1 MTVID
6 LVRLL
11 RRNLMLLIVCG
22 LVGLAVAA
30 AYIFTRP
37 VQYVASSTAMVVA
50 GDSSSVGGA
59 MSGNTIA
66 QQRASAYST
75 LIGSAAV
82 DNRVRKTLDSKGLSK
97 AADGSLEA
105 HVVAGTSFIKITATG
120 SSALNAQSLANAAL
134 TGLQAEALRMETY
147 SQAQSNP
154 GYSQAQL
161 EKLTAIHVLS
171 YEPAGLPATPKQSN
185 VPLYLLLGLAAGLV
199 VGGAIAVIKRM
210 FDVKIRSQKD
220 VEELTGHG
228 VMAVIPE
235 DRQLNKQRKSGD
247 LGLSGIT
254 AEAFRQLRTNLRFIN
269 VDHPP
274 KAVVVTSANPGEG
287 KSTVCSYLAR
297 SVARSGQATVLV
309 DADMRRPM
317 QHTAF
322 GIDSHVGLSQ
332 VLAGDVSLG
341 DALNPTDVPGL
352 RVLVAGRIPPNPSE
366 LLGSVR
372 MHNLVSRLI
381 KAGYFVILDA
391 PPLLAVTDAG
401 LLATST
407 DGVIMVDVVGGTHKE
422 QVTLCMKRLEQVGA
436 VLLGSVLTR
445 APRKA
450 MGDVLYGYGAGAFG
464 YSSYNS
470 YYTDKNGRKKRKKKK
485 MNLEEDYFGAIEPA
499 PLDSHPTQ
507 DLKPVG
513 PHVSE
518 GAGKA
523 NVSTAVPRI
532 NNQEAP
538 ASNGPET
545 PQSPSDLRPVGP
557 QPRPARRAR

>member
-11 RRNLMLLIVCG
+11 RRNLALLIVCG
-22 LVGLAVAA
+22 LVGIAAAA

-37 VQYVASSTAMVVA
+37 VQYVAQSTAMVVA

-75 LIGSAAV
+75 LIGTSAV
-82 DNRVRKTLDSKGLSK
+82 DNRVRAALDKQGLAK
-97 AADGSLEA
+97 AADGTLEA
-105 HVVAGTSFIKITATG
+105 RVVSGTSFIRITATG
-120 SSALNAQSLANAAL
+120 SSAQNAQALANAAL
-134 TGLQAEALRMETY
+134 VGLQAEALRMETY
-147 SQAQSNP
+147 SQARANP

-171 YEPAGLPATPKQSN
+171 YEPAGLPATPRQDN
-185 VPLYLLLGLAAGLV
+185 VPLYLALGLAAGLV
-199 VGGAIAVIKRM
+199 VGGVIAVIRRM
-210 FDVKIRSQKD
+210 FDVKVRSQKD

-228 VMAVIPE
+228 VMAIIPE
-235 DRQLNKQRKSGD
+235 DRQLTKQRKSGD
-247 LGLSGIT
+247 LELSGI
-254 AEAFRQLRTNLRFIN
+254 AGEAFRQLRTNLRFIN

-274 KAVVVTSANPGEG
+274 KSVVVTSANPGEG

-332 VLAGDVSLG
+332 VLAGDISLE

-372 MHNLVSRLI
+372 MHNLIARLT

-407 DGVIMVDVVGGTHKE
+407 DGVIMVNVVGGTHKE
-422 QVTLCMKRLEQVGA
+422 QVTLCTKRLDQVGA

-445 APRKA
+445 APKKA
-450 MGDVLYGYGAGAFG
+450 MGDVLYGYGAGSFG
-464 YSSYNS
+464 YSSYNA
-470 YYTDKNGRKKRKKKK
+470 YYTDGNGKKKRRKKK
-485 MNLEEDYFGAIEPA
+485 MSLEEDYFGKVELA
-499 PLDSHPTQ
+499 PVNSRPTQ
-507 DLKPVG
+507 DGPVPAASVAASGEQSDLAPVG
-513 PHVSE
+513 P
-518 GAGKA
+518 
-523 NVSTAVPRI
+523 R
-532 NNQEAP
+532 
-538 ASNGPET
+538 
-545 PQSPSDLRPVGP
+545 
-557 QPRPARRAR
+557 PRPARRAR

>member
-11 RRNLMLLIVCG
+11 RRNLALLVICA
-22 LVGLAVAA
+22 LVGIAVAA
-30 AYIFTRP
+30 AYVFTRP
-37 VQYVASSTAMVVA
+37 VQYVAQSTAMVVA

-75 LIGSAAV
+75 LIGTAAV
-82 DNRVRKTLDSKGLSK
+82 DNRVRAALDKQGLVK
-97 AADGSLEA
+97 AADGTLEA
-105 HVVAGTSFIKITATG
+105 RVVSGTSFVQITATG
-120 SSALNAQSLANAAL
+120 SSAQNAQGLANAAL
-134 TGLQAEALRMETY
+134 VGLQAEALRMETY
-147 SQAQSNP
+147 SQARANP

-171 YEPAGLPATPKQSN
+171 YEPAGLPATPRQDN
-185 VPLYLLLGLAAGLV
+185 VPLYLALGLAAGLV
-199 VGGAIAVIKRM
+199 VGGVIAVIRRM
-210 FDVKIRSQKD
+210 FDVKVRSQKD

-228 VMAVIPE
+228 VMAIIPE
-235 DRQLNKQRKSGD
+235 DRQLTKQRKSGD
-247 LGLSGIT
+247 LELSGI
-254 AEAFRQLRTNLRFIN
+254 AGEAFRQLRTNLRFIN

-332 VLAGDVSLG
+332 VLAGDISLE

-372 MHNLVSRLI
+372 MHNLIARLT

-407 DGVIMVDVVGGTHKE
+407 DGVIMVNVVGGTHKE
-422 QVTLCMKRLEQVGA
+422 QVTLCTKRLDQVGA

-445 APRKA
+445 APKKA
-450 MGDVLYGYGAGAFG
+450 MGDVLYGYGAGSFG
-464 YSSYNS
+464 YSSYNA
-470 YYTDKNGRKKRKKKK
+470 YYTDGNGKKKRRKKK
-485 MNLEEDYFGAIEPA
+485 MSLEEDYFGKVELA
-499 PLDSHPTQ
+499 PVNSRPTQ
-507 DLKPVG
+507 DGPVPAASVVASGEQSDLAPVG
-513 PHVSE
+513 P
-518 GAGKA
+518 
-523 NVSTAVPRI
+523 R
-532 NNQEAP
+532 
-538 ASNGPET
+538 
-545 PQSPSDLRPVGP
+545 
-557 QPRPARRAR
+557 PRPARRAR

>member
-11 RRNLMLLIVCG
+11 RRNLALLLVCG
-22 LVGLAVAA
+22 LVGIAAAA
-30 AYIFTRP
+30 AYVFTRP
-37 VQYVASSTAMVVA
+37 VQYVAESTAMVVA

-75 LIGSAAV
+75 LVGTAAV
-82 DNRVRKTLDSKGLSK
+82 DNRVRATLNKQGLSK
-97 AADGSLEA
+97 ATDGTLSA
-105 HVVAGTSFIKITATG
+105 KVVTGTSFIRITATG
-120 SSALNAQSLANAAL
+120 SSAQNAQALANAAL
-134 TGLQAEALRMETY
+134 VGVQAEALRMETY
-147 SQAQSNP
+147 SQAQANP

-171 YEPAGLPATPKQSN
+171 YEPAGLPATPKTAN
-185 VPLYLLLGLAAGLV
+185 LPLYLALGLLAGLV
-199 VGGAIAVIKRM
+199 LGGVISVIKRM

-220 VEELTGHG
+220 VEDLTGHG

-235 DRQLNKQRKSGD
+235 DRQLTKQRKSGD
-247 LGLSGIT
+247 LELAGI
-254 AEAFRQLRTNLRFIN
+254 AGEAFRQLRTNLRFIN

-322 GIDSHVGLSQ
+322 SIDSHVGLSQ
-332 VLAGDVSLG
+332 VLAGDVSLE
-341 DALNPTDVPGL
+341 DALNPTDVPGM

-372 MHNLVSRLI
+372 MHNLIARLT

-407 DGVIMVDVVGGTHKE
+407 DGVIMVNVVGGTHKE
-422 QVTLCMKRLEQVGA
+422 QVTLCTKRLEQVGA

-445 APRKA
+445 APKKA
-450 MGDVLYGYGAGAFG
+450 MGDVLYGYGAGSFG
-464 YSSYNS
+464 YSSYNA
-470 YYTDKNGRKKRKKKK
+470 YYTDENGKKKRRKKR
-485 MNLEEDYFGAIEPA
+485 MSLEEDYFGRVELAPVNSRPTEDEPTPSRVTSSSA
-499 PLDSHPTQ
+499 SRSQENRPA
-507 DLKPVG
+507 DLTPVG
-513 PHVSE
+513 P
-518 GAGKA
+518 
-523 NVSTAVPRI
+523 R
-532 NNQEAP
+532 
-538 ASNGPET
+538 
-545 PQSPSDLRPVGP
+545 
-557 QPRPARRAR
+557 PRPARRAR

>member
-1 MTVID
+1 VTVID

-11 RRNLMLLIVCG
+11 RRNLALLVICA
-22 LVGLAVAA
+22 LVGIAVAA
-30 AYIFTRP
+30 AYVFTRP
-37 VQYVASSTAMVVA
+37 VQYVAQSTAMVVA

-75 LIGSAAV
+75 LIGTAAV
-82 DNRVRKTLDSKGLSK
+82 DNRVRAALDKQGLVK
-97 AADGSLEA
+97 AADGTLEA
-105 HVVAGTSFIKITATG
+105 RVVSGTSFVQITATG
-120 SSALNAQSLANAAL
+120 SSAQNAQGLANAAL
-134 TGLQAEALRMETY
+134 VGLQAEALRMETY
-147 SQAQSNP
+147 SQARANP

-171 YEPAGLPATPKQSN
+171 YEPAGLPATPRQDN
-185 VPLYLLLGLAAGLV
+185 VPLYLALGLAAGLV
-199 VGGAIAVIKRM
+199 VGGVIAVIRRM
-210 FDVKIRSQKD
+210 FDVKVRSQKD

-228 VMAVIPE
+228 VMAIIPE
-235 DRQLNKQRKSGD
+235 DRQLTKQRKSGD
-247 LGLSGIT
+247 LELSGI
-254 AEAFRQLRTNLRFIN
+254 AGEAFRQLRTNLRFIN

-332 VLAGDVSLG
+332 VLAGDISLE

-372 MHNLVSRLI
+372 MHNLIARLT

-407 DGVIMVDVVGGTHKE
+407 DGVIMVNVVGGTHKE
-422 QVTLCMKRLEQVGA
+422 QVTLCTKRLDQVGA

-445 APRKA
+445 APKKA
-450 MGDVLYGYGAGAFG
+450 MGDVLYGYGAGSFG
-464 YSSYNS
+464 YSSYNA
-470 YYTDKNGRKKRKKKK
+470 YYTDGNGKKKRRKKK
-485 MNLEEDYFGAIEPA
+485 MSLEEDYFGKVELA
-499 PLDSHPTQ
+499 PVNSRPTQ
-507 DLKPVG
+507 DGPVPAASVAASGEQSDLAPVG
-513 PHVSE
+513 P
-518 GAGKA
+518 
-523 NVSTAVPRI
+523 R
-532 NNQEAP
+532 
-538 ASNGPET
+538 
-545 PQSPSDLRPVGP
+545 
-557 QPRPARRAR
+557 PRPARRAR

>member
-11 RRNLMLLIVCG
+11 RRNLALLVICA
-22 LVGLAVAA
+22 LVGIAVAA
-30 AYIFTRP
+30 AYVFTRP
-37 VQYVASSTAMVVA
+37 VQYVAQSTAMVVA

-75 LIGSAAV
+75 LIGTAAV
-82 DNRVRKTLDSKGLSK
+82 DNRVRAALDKQGLVK
-97 AADGSLEA
+97 AADGTLEA
-105 HVVAGTSFIKITATG
+105 RVVSGTSFVQITATG
-120 SSALNAQSLANAAL
+120 SSAQNAQGLANAAL
-134 TGLQAEALRMETY
+134 VGLQAEALRMETY
-147 SQAQSNP
+147 SQARANP

-171 YEPAGLPATPKQSN
+171 YEPAGLPATPRQDN
-185 VPLYLLLGLAAGLV
+185 VPLYLALGLAAGLV
-199 VGGAIAVIKRM
+199 VGGVIAVIRRM
-210 FDVKIRSQKD
+210 FDVKVRSQKD

-228 VMAVIPE
+228 VMAIIPE
-235 DRQLNKQRKSGD
+235 DRQLTKQRKSGD
-247 LGLSGIT
+247 LELSGI
-254 AEAFRQLRTNLRFIN
+254 AGEAFRQLRTNLRFIN

-332 VLAGDVSLG
+332 VLAGDISLE

-372 MHNLVSRLI
+372 MHNLIARLT

-407 DGVIMVDVVGGTHKE
+407 DGVIMVNVVGGTHKE
-422 QVTLCMKRLEQVGA
+422 QVTLCTKRLDQVGA

-445 APRKA
+445 APKKA
-450 MGDVLYGYGAGAFG
+450 MGDVLYGYGAGSFG
-464 YSSYNS
+464 YSSYNA
-470 YYTDKNGRKKRKKKK
+470 YYTDGNGKKKRRKKK
-485 MNLEEDYFGAIEPA
+485 MSLEEDYFGKVELA
-499 PLDSHPTQ
+499 PVNSRPTQ
-507 DLKPVG
+507 DGPVPAASVAASGEQSDLAPVG
-513 PHVSE
+513 P
-518 GAGKA
+518 
-523 NVSTAVPRI
+523 R
-532 NNQEAP
+532 
-538 ASNGPET
+538 
-545 PQSPSDLRPVGP
+545 
-557 QPRPARRAR
+557 PRPARRAR

>member
-11 RRNLMLLIVCG
+11 RRNLALLIVCG
-22 LVGLAVAA
+22 LVGIAVAA

-37 VQYVASSTAMVVA
+37 VQYVAESTAMVVA

-75 LIGSAAV
+75 LIGTEAV
-82 DNRVRKTLDSKGLSK
+82 DNRVRATLNKQGLPK
-97 AADGSLEA
+97 AADGTLDA
-105 HVVAGTSFIKITATG
+105 HVVTGTSFIRITATG
-120 SSALNAQSLANAAL
+120 TSAQNAQGLANAAL
-134 TGLQAEALRMETY
+134 LGVQAEALRMETY
-147 SQAQSNP
+147 SQARANP

-171 YEPAGLPATPKQSN
+171 YEPAGLPATPKQDN
-185 VPLYLLLGLAAGLV
+185 VPLYLALGLVAGLV
-199 VGGAIAVIKRM
+199 VGGVIAVIKRM

-228 VMAVIPE
+228 VMAIIPE
-235 DRQLNKQRKSGD
+235 DRQLTKQRKSGD
-247 LGLSGIT
+247 LELSGI
-254 AEAFRQLRTNLRFIN
+254 AGEAFRQLRTNLRFIN

-332 VLAGDVSLG
+332 VLAGDVSLE

-372 MHNLVSRLI
+372 MHNLIARLT

-407 DGVIMVDVVGGTHKE
+407 DGVIMVNVVGGTHKE
-422 QVTLCMKRLEQVGA
+422 QVTLCTKRLDQVGA

-445 APRKA
+445 APKKS
-450 MGDVLYGYGAGAFG
+450 MGDVLYGYGAGSFG
-464 YSSYNS
+464 YSSYNA
-470 YYTDKNGRKKRKKKK
+470 YYTDENGKKKRRKKK
-485 MNLEEDYFGAIEPA
+485 MSLEEDYFGKVELA
-499 PLDSHPTQ
+499 PVNSRPTQ
-507 DLKPVG
+507 DGPVSAASVAPSGEQSDLAPVG
-513 PHVSE
+513 P
-518 GAGKA
+518 
-523 NVSTAVPRI
+523 R
-532 NNQEAP
+532 
-538 ASNGPET
+538 
-545 PQSPSDLRPVGP
+545 
-557 QPRPARRAR
+557 PRPARRAR

>member
-11 RRNLMLLIVCG
+11 RRNLALLVICA
-22 LVGLAVAA
+22 LVGIAVAA
-30 AYIFTRP
+30 AYVLTRP
-37 VQYVASSTAMVVA
+37 VQYVAQSTAMVVA

-75 LIGSAAV
+75 LIGTAAV
-82 DNRVRKTLDSKGLSK
+82 DNRVRAALDKQGLVK
-97 AADGSLEA
+97 AADGTLEA
-105 HVVAGTSFIKITATG
+105 RVVTGTSFIQITATG
-120 SSALNAQSLANAAL
+120 SSAQNAQGLANAAL
-134 TGLQAEALRMETY
+134 VGLQAEALRMETY
-147 SQAQSNP
+147 SQARANP

-171 YEPAGLPATPKQSN
+171 YEPAGLPATPRQDN
-185 VPLYLLLGLAAGLV
+185 VPLYLALGLAAGLV
-199 VGGAIAVIKRM
+199 VGGVIAVIRRM
-210 FDVKIRSQKD
+210 FDVKVRSQKD

-228 VMAVIPE
+228 VMAIIPE
-235 DRQLNKQRKSGD
+235 DRQLTKQRKSGD
-247 LGLSGIT
+247 LELSGI
-254 AEAFRQLRTNLRFIN
+254 AGEAFRQLRTNLRFIN

-332 VLAGDVSLG
+332 VLAGDISLE

-372 MHNLVSRLI
+372 MHNLIARLT

-407 DGVIMVDVVGGTHKE
+407 DGVIMVNVVGGTHKE
-422 QVTLCMKRLEQVGA
+422 QVTLCTKRLDQVGA

-445 APRKA
+445 APKKA
-450 MGDVLYGYGAGAFG
+450 MGDVLYGYGAGSFG
-464 YSSYNS
+464 YSSYNA
-470 YYTDKNGRKKRKKKK
+470 YYTDGNGKKKRRKKK
-485 MNLEEDYFGAIEPA
+485 MSLEEDYFGKVELA
-499 PLDSHPTQ
+499 PVNSRPTQ
-507 DLKPVG
+507 DGPVPAASVAASGEQSDLAPVG
-513 PHVSE
+513 P
-518 GAGKA
+518 
-523 NVSTAVPRI
+523 R
-532 NNQEAP
+532 
-538 ASNGPET
+538 
-545 PQSPSDLRPVGP
+545 
-557 QPRPARRAR
+557 PRPARRAR